1 MWAPLHPHGVLLHK
15 VHKHAAAWSLS
26 RDHNESCQHLPNP
39 CYNTYGV
46 DGDAV
51 EDSKTHCN
59 YSSSTSNS
67 SSTIFHPPGCL
78 VLWLRRS
85 HYSRLFGRKV
95 EKKGSGEMYRN
106 LESIAWC
113 SSCSC
118 CPSCHCWQALQSH
131 LNQPPPRKFV
141 MEVFTTFTTTAS
153 SSARRKSRGTRGR
166 TCALTWG
173 PN

>member
-106 LESIAWC
+106 LESIAMT
-113 SSCSC
+113 
-118 CPSCHCWQALQSH
+118 ADNTL
-131 LNQPPPRKFV
+131 
-141 MEVFTTFTTTAS
+141 TTAATFPS
-153 SSARRKSRGTRGR
+153 FLEDHYTVHFSESFKGSLYRA
-166 TCALTWG
+166 
-173 PN
+173 PFIFF